1 MNLANPEETNEALG
15 WGLKKMQNAAGPWAV
30 CHIATL
36 QSTPAQLLIS
46 FCFHLLRLVGLRHC
60 LPPAHSLCIY
70 AIVATPENKALH
82 FFYFCEEKRDGIT
95 QKRLYNPEQ
104 YTARHKLEPRIA
116 RRPNAVFA
124 LLAEQAHVLPNYS
137 LFSYGSLSTPEDLHQ
152 LTLLHLR

>member
-82 FFYFCEEKRDGIT
+82 FFIFAKKRDMVLL
-95 QKRLYNPEQ
+95 RSVLYNPKQ
-104 YTARHKLEPRIA
+104 YIARHKLEPRTA

-124 LLAEQAHVLPNYS
+124 LPAEQAHVLPN
-137 LFSYGSLSTPEDLHQ
+137 
-152 LTLLHLR
+152 